1 MTQDPTTDA
10 ADLATRARTWFEAQP
25 HRHPAGRT
33 PEWGMQPESIRR
45 ISSLHAARATWNGR
59 LAAFDDQDRADMPQT
74 VLRAAAD
81 GLWSSDRSSP
91 GLAAAHAL
99 WAAAAELDLDA
110 EGFVVLRE
118 ETIRL
123 GALLPGDGD
132 DGSVID
138 AETLRDLNA
147 VLITLRGTADSVG
160 ASPAA
165 IPFAIAADL
174 VLAAWT
180 FSHGRRRLPF
190 ADGNGVDDAVVLLEE
205 LGAVKD
211 MGR

>member
-1 MTQDPTTDA
+1 MTQDPTIDA
-10 ADLATRARTWFEAQP
+10 ADLTTRARAWFEAQP

-45 ISSLHAARATWNGR
+45 ISALHAARAPWNGR
-59 LAAFDDQDRADMPQT
+59 LTALDDADRADMPQT
-74 VLRAAAD
+74 VLRAVAG
-81 GLWSSDRSSP
+81 GLWSKDRSTS

-110 EGFVVLRE
+110 EGFAVLQQE
-118 ETIRL
+118 AVRL
-123 GALLPGDGD
+123 GTLLPSDGDGR
-132 DGSVID
+132 SVID

-147 VLITLRGTADSVG
+147 VLITLRGTAESVG

-174 VLAAWT
+174 VLSAWT
-180 FSHGRRRLPF
+180 FSHGRRRLPLS
-190 ADGNGVDDAVVLLEE
+190 DENGVDDAVVLLEG
-205 LGAVKD
+205 LKAVKD